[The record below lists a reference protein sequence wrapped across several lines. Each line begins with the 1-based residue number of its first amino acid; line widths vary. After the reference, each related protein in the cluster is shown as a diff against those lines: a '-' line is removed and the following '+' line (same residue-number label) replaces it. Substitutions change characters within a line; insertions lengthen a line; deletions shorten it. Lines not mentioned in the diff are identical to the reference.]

1 MTSSVRV
8 KLSAMMF
15 LQYFVWGAWYV
26 TMGTWL
32 GQTLHLSGEQI
43 GLAAGTTALSA
54 MISPFFV
61 GMIAD
66 RFLATEKV
74 LAALHLT
81 GGIDDLLRRGANRRS
96 AASTPLLLVYSLCY
110 MPTLALSNSLSF
122 RQMADPGREFPPIRV
137 LGTIGWIVAGLC
149 IGTLGLEAT
158 ATPLRLA
165 GGASVLLGLFC
176 FALPHTP
183 PMDARGRGNI
193 RAILGL
199 DALKLLGER
208 SFAVFVI
215 GSFLICIPLQFYYAF
230 ANLFLNEL
238 HVTNAA
244 GKMTLGQMSEL
255 FFMLVMPWF
264 FRRLGVKWM
273 LMAGMLAWAL
283 RYAFATGNAELV
295 WMLYAGIVLHGI
307 CYDFFFVTGQIYVD
321 QAAGPRDL
329 RAAAQG
335 FIAFVTLGVG
345 YADRLVGVGQGR
357 RCVRRWRR
365 ARLAPHL
372 DRIRPSARPLFW
384 WCLRYCSDLSQ
395 PLRLPDCSS
404 AEGRT
409 GRTGSARRRQR
420 HGTGNDTAITD
431 DPARG
436 GAVVQQK
443 EERAIPLSPSLR
455 FSVLDTVPSVISLA
469 VTERITSRPSVP
481 SRGTGW
487 RPAR

>member
-1 MTSSVRV
+1 MTPTVRV

-32 GQTLHLSGEQI
+32 GQTLHFSGEQI
-43 GLAAGTTALSA
+43 GLAAGTTALAA

-66 RFLATEKV
+66 RFMATERI
-74 LAALHLT
+74 LAALHVL
-81 GGIDDLLRRGANRRS
+81 GGIVLFF
-96 AASTPLLLVYSLCY
+96 ASMQTTFGGFYGVLLVYTLCY

-149 IGTLGLEAT
+149 IGTLALEAT
-158 ATPLRLA
+158 AMPLQIA
-165 GGASVLLGLFC
+165 GGASILLGLFC
-176 FALPHTP
+176 LALPHTP
-183 PMDARGRGNI
+183 PLEKATGK
-193 RAILGL
+193 RATWSDVLGL
-199 DALKLLGER
+199 DALKLMRER
-208 SFAVFVI
+208 SFAVFI
-215 GSFLICIPLQFYYAF
+215 LGSFLICIPLQFYYAF
-230 ANLFLNEL
+230 ANMFLNEI

-273 LMAGMLAWAL
+273 LLVGMLAWTA
-283 RYAFATGNAELV
+283 RYAFFAYGNNSDLV

-321 QAAGPRDL
+321 TKAPADL

-345 YADRLVGVGQGR
+345 MFIGSWASGRVVDAFVVGAGHDWNRVWLVPAAAAAFVL
-357 RCVRRWRR
+357 V
-365 ARLAPHL
+365 
-372 DRIRPSARPLFW
+372 LFA
-384 WCLRYCSDLSQ
+384 LFFRSSEVSQ
-395 PLRLPDCSS
+395 
-404 AEGRT
+404 E
-409 GRTGSARRRQR
+409 
-420 HGTGNDTAITD
+420 
-431 DPARG
+431 PAR
-436 GAVVQQK
+436 V
-443 EERAIPLSPSLR
+443 S
-455 FSVLDTVPSVISLA
+455 
-469 VTERITSRPSVP
+469 
-481 SRGTGW
+481 
-487 RPAR
+487 